1 MLTGYLYVISFARTL
16 STHLE
21 VEPSWIS
28 WLLGPYQHCAPA
40 SHLRWCA
47 VQLNLVMVIKL
58 VWESTIQGVS
68 TEHISDYTRMEREL
82 RQGWQTM
89 KTISR

>member
-1 MLTGYLYVISFARTL
+1 MLTGYLYVFSFARTL

-58 VWESTIQGVS
+58 VWESIGLPFKGSALNTSVTI
-68 TEHISDYTRMEREL
+68 L
-82 RQGWQTM
+82 GWNE
-89 KTISR
+89 S